1 MTRNT
6 TQNGSKNKHMM
17 INHNNKDKW
26 WLRHTRMETWT
37 ILTQKHCSNRIVI
50 AYCLDWMMVMITV
63 LISGN
68 MAFRYGYLPVV
79 KHRSVA
85 TWTRATH
92 AHHCTAK
99 KRERNSATKPRHHLR
114 IVRVVLVSDLSC
126 QTFQKTCAQRSNAP
140 EVEKTNGQ
148 KESWSTLMTRS
159 SYSSC
164 FSLWWCS
171 QASKKVIWR

>member
-1 MTRNT
+1 
-6 TQNGSKNKHMM
+6 
-17 INHNNKDKW
+17 
-26 WLRHTRMETWT
+26 METWT
-37 ILTQKHCSNRIVI
+37 ILTQQHCSTRIVI
-50 AYCLDWMMVMITV
+50 VYCLDWMMMMMMMITV
-63 LISGN
+63 LVSEN
-68 MAFRYGYLPVV
+68 MAFHHGYLPVV

-85 TWTRATH
+85 TWMRATH

-114 IVRVVLVSDLSC
+114 IVWVVLVSDLSC
-126 QTFQKTCAQRSNAP
+126 QTFQKRVHSGPIAP

-148 KESWSTLMTRS
+148 KEPWSTLMTRS

-171 QASKKVIWR
+171 QASKKVIWG